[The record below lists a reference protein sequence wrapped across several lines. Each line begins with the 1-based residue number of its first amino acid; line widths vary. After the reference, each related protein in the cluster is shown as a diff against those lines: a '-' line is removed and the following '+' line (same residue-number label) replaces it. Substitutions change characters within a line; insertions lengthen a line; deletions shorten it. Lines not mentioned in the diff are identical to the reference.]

1 MTRPMLA
8 KFRATLLALTL
19 FLPASA
25 GLGAECTHL
34 WQHDL
39 STATHT
45 PKGMS
50 GDTGAGYALFAFSS
64 NNRVRLVLEGQFPHA
79 RFFSLQTYSTRLLR
93 SHESLLDQNMLALP
107 GSFNPVLE
115 SHWEAGQR
123 WVTEIVPPGSRP
135 VFGQN
140 VLSLSGGFGVQSVMM
155 RIYAPNQPLTLAD
168 LPRIFAFDARTGR
181 PVDCPSAIRIPFQF
195 DFPQIVGA
203 LAPRNATL
211 KFGKSGQVSGQNS
224 AIPGYMY
231 VLTSMNRD
239 DIAFVKFKRPQTRYW
254 SLCVQNFLENQTRAC
269 IPDQQAR
276 PATDDHVYIALSEN
290 PALLAEAQNFGWNT
304 LHFSRAERQ
313 RVFGFVYRNILPAT
327 PDFYEG
333 PYAPHGVICS
343 AAQFREGSC
352 RLD

>member
-1 MTRPMLA
+1 
-8 KFRATLLALTL
+8 
-19 FLPASA
+19 
-25 GLGAECTHL
+25 
-34 WQHDL
+34 
-39 STATHT
+39 
-45 PKGMS
+45 
-50 GDTGAGYALFAFSS
+50 
-64 NNRVRLVLEGQFPHA
+64 
-79 RFFSLQTYSTRLLR
+79 
-93 SHESLLDQNMLALP
+93 
-107 GSFNPVLE
+107 
-115 SHWEAGQR
+115 
-123 WVTEIVPPGSRP
+123 
-135 VFGQN
+135 
-140 VLSLSGGFGVQSVMM
+140 
-155 RIYAPNQPLTLAD
+155 
-168 LPRIFAFDARTGR
+168 
-181 PVDCPSAIRIPFQF
+181 
-195 DFPQIVGA
+195 
-203 LAPRNATL
+203 
-211 KFGKSGQVSGQNS
+211 
-224 AIPGYMY
+224 
-231 VLTSMNRD
+231 MNRD